1 MMMVII
7 ALTFM
12 LILMTAMANNGDD
25 INCSDKN
32 ESNINNNDD
41 NSESDGTDDSVDD
54 GKESQKDCKRKEIKK
69 ETTTSAE
76 AITIKRALH

>member
-1 MMMVII
+1 
-7 ALTFM
+7 M

-54 GKESQKDCKRKEIKK
+54 GKESQKDCERK
-69 ETTTSAE
+69 
-76 AITIKRALH
+76 